1 MHTNK
6 KRNELEELEKQ
17 HNLAFLPN
25 RWYNAIMESLR
36 RKQQII
42 SDVLPGSPA
51 ERAGLVKGDVLLSIN
66 GEPVIDM
73 IDYEH
78 LTANERLALEIQKAD
93 GSTEQI
99 DLEKDDYEPLGL
111 SFATSLMDKM
121 RTCKNHCV
129 FCFIDQMPKGGRS
142 SLHVK
147 DDDWRMSFVMGN
159 YVTLTNLDERELD
172 RVIRR
177 RVSPLYVSL
186 HASDP
191 EVRRKMMKNPHA
203 GEILPQLKRLA
214 EAGLQFHL
222 QIVLCPGLNDGDIL
236 RRSIDDML
244 ALYPQAQ
251 SLAVVPVGL
260 TKHRDGLSPLRVYT
274 RQEAETIIDE
284 IEALQAK
291 LLKTIGTRFVFLA
304 DEWYTLCG
312 RTLPA
317 YDDYEDFPQI
327 ENGVG
332 LLRLFEGEML
342 YALEGKQPLKQSKHF
357 LVAGGTSAHDFFAA
371 SYKQLLPYGI
381 TLDTRAIKN
390 RFFGE
395 SVTVGGLITGG
406 DLVEQLRGEDFGHAL
421 LIPRAMLKA
430 DEDLFLDGMR
440 KSEAEEALGTRII
453 PVASGEDL
461 VEIIFSE

>member
-1 MHTNK
+1 
-6 KRNELEELEKQ
+6 
-17 HNLAFLPN
+17 
-25 RWYNAIMESLR
+25 MENMR

-51 ERAGLVKGDVLLSIN
+51 ERAGLAKGDRLISID
-66 GEPVIDM
+66 GEPVIDLV
-73 IDYEH
+73 DYEH
-78 LTANERLALEIQKAD
+78 LTSNERLTLEICKAN
-93 GSTEQI
+93 GGTERI

-191 EVRRKMMKNPHA
+191 DVRRAMMKNPRA
-203 GEILPQLKRLA
+203 GDIVPQLKRIA

-222 QIVLCPGLNDGDIL
+222 QIVLCPGLNDGDVL
-236 RRSIDDML
+236 RRSIDDMI
-244 ALYPQAQ
+244 ALYPYAQ
-251 SLAVVPVGL
+251 TLAVVPVGL
-260 TKHRDGLSPLRVYT
+260 TRHRDGLSPLRTYT
-274 RQEAETIIDE
+274 REEAGALIDE
-284 IEALQAK
+284 IETLQRT
-291 LLKTIGTRFVFLA
+291 LMDRIGTRFVFLA

-317 YDDYEDFPQI
+317 YDDYEGFPQI

-332 LLRLFEGEML
+332 LLRLFEGEMQF
-342 YALEGKQPLKQSKHF
+342 ALEEKTPLVQPKRF
-357 LVAGGTSAHDFFAA
+357 LAAGGTSAHAFFTE
-371 SYKQLLPYGI
+371 SYRQLLPYGVTI
-381 TLDTRAIKN
+381 DTRAIQN

-406 DLVEQLRGEDFGHAL
+406 DLVEQLKGEDFGCAL

-430 DEDLFLDGMR
+430 DEELFLDGMT
-440 KSEAEEALGTRII
+440 KAEAEAALGTRII
-453 PVASGEDL
+453 PVATGEDL
-461 VEIIFSE
+461 IEVVFSE

>member
-1 MHTNK
+1 
-6 KRNELEELEKQ
+6 
-17 HNLAFLPN
+17 
-25 RWYNAIMESLR
+25 MENLR

-78 LTANERLALEIQKAD
+78 LTATERLMLEVQKAD

-99 DLEKDDYEPLGL
+99 DLEKEDYEPLGL

-260 TKHRDGLSPLRVYT
+260 TKHRDGLSPLRVFT
-274 RQEAETIIDE
+274 RQEAEAIIDE

-317 YDDYEDFPQI
+317 YDDYEGFPQI

-342 YALEGKQPLKQSKHF
+342 YALEEKQPLKQSKRF

-430 DEDLFLDGMR
+430 DEELFLDGMR

>member
-1 MHTNK
+1 MH
-6 KRNELEELEKQ
+6 
-17 HNLAFLPN
+17 
-25 RWYNAIMESLR
+25 

-51 ERAGLVKGDVLLSIN
+51 ERAGLQKGDVLISIN
-66 GEPVIDM
+66 GEPVIDLV
-73 IDYEH
+73 DYED
-78 LTANERLALEIQKAD
+78 LTASELVTLEISKSN
-93 GSTEQI
+93 GEQEI
-99 DLEKDDYEPLGL
+99 IELEKDDYEPLGL
-111 SFATSLMDKM
+111 SFATSLMDQM

-172 RVIRR
+172 RIIRR
-177 RVSPLYVSL
+177 KVSPLYVSL

-191 EVRRKMMKNPHA
+191 EVRRAMMKNPHA
-203 GEILPQLKRLA
+203 GDIVPQLKRLA

-222 QIVLCPGLNDGDIL
+222 QIVLCPELNDGEVL
-236 RRSIDDML
+236 RRSINDML

-260 TKHRDGLSPLRVYT
+260 TRYRNGLYPLRTYT
-274 RQEAETIIDE
+274 REEANAIIDE
-284 IEALQAK
+284 IEARQNEILHQH
-291 LLKTIGTRFVFLA
+291 GTRFVFLA

-317 YDDYEDFPQI
+317 FDDYEGFPQI

-342 YALEGKQPLKQSKHF
+342 EALEERKPLKQPKRF
-357 LVAGGTSAHDFFAA
+357 LMAGGTSAHAFFQE

-381 TLDTRAIKN
+381 TIDTRAIQN
-390 RFFGE
+390 RYFGE

-406 DLVEQLRGEDFGHAL
+406 DLVDQLKGEDFGRAL

-430 DEDLFLDGMR
+430 DEELFLDGMS
-440 KSEAEEALGTRII
+440 KVKAETTLNTRII
-453 PVASGEDL
+453 PIATGEDL
-461 VEIIFSE
+461 VELIFSE

>member
-1 MHTNK
+1 
-6 KRNELEELEKQ
+6 
-17 HNLAFLPN
+17 
-25 RWYNAIMESLR
+25 MESMR

-51 ERAGLVKGDVLLSIN
+51 ERAGLAKGDVLVSID
-66 GEPVIDM
+66 GEPVIDLV
-73 IDYEH
+73 DYEH
-78 LTANERLALEIQKAD
+78 LTANERLTLEICKAS
-93 GSTEQI
+93 GGTEIIQL
-99 DLEKDDYEPLGL
+99 DKDDYEPLGL

-191 EVRRKMMKNPHA
+191 DVRRAMMKNPHA
-203 GEILPQLKRLA
+203 GDIVPQLKRLA

-222 QIVLCPGLNDGDIL
+222 QIVLCPGLNDGDGV

-244 ALYPQAQ
+244 ALYPYAQ

-260 TKHRDGLSPLRVYT
+260 TKHREGLSLLRTFT
-274 RQEAETIIDE
+274 RDEASSLIDE
-284 IEALQAK
+284 IEARQK
-291 LLKTIGTRFVFLA
+291 KFFSKIGTRFVFLA

-317 YDDYEDFPQI
+317 YDDYEGFPQI

-342 YALEGKQPLKQSKHF
+342 EALEERKPLRQAKRF
-357 LVAGGTSAHDFFAA
+357 LVAGGTSAYDFFVE

-381 TLDTRAIKN
+381 TLDLRAIKN

-406 DLVEQLRGEDFGHAL
+406 DLVEQLKGEDFGRAL

-430 DEDLFLDGMR
+430 DEELFLDGMS
-440 KSEAEEALGTRII
+440 KAEAEAALKTRII
-453 PVASGEDL
+453 PVATGEDL

>member
-1 MHTNK
+1 
-6 KRNELEELEKQ
+6 
-17 HNLAFLPN
+17 
-25 RWYNAIMESLR
+25 MENMR
-36 RKQQII
+36 KKQQII

-51 ERAGLVKGDVLLSIN
+51 DRAGLSKGDVLLSID
-66 GEPVIDM
+66 GEPVIDLV
-73 IDYEH
+73 DYEH
-78 LTANERLALEIQKAD
+78 LTTSERLTLEIQKAN
-93 GSTEQI
+93 GECERI
-99 DLEKDDYEPLGL
+99 ELEKEDYEPLGL
-111 SFATSLMDKM
+111 SFATSLMDNM

-129 FCFIDQMPKGGRS
+129 FCFIDQMPNGGRS

-147 DDDWRMSFVMGN
+147 DDDWRLSFVMGN

-191 EVRRKMMKNPHA
+191 AVRRAMMKNPHA
-203 GEILPQLKRLA
+203 GDIVPQLKRLA

-222 QIVLCPGLNDGDIL
+222 QIVLCPGLNDGDVL

-244 ALYPQAQ
+244 SLYPQAR

-260 TKHRDGLSPLRVYT
+260 TRHRDGLAALRTFT
-274 RQEAETIIDE
+274 REEAEATIDE
-284 IEALQAK
+284 IETRQEETLRK
-291 LLKTIGTRFVFLA
+291 DGTRFVFLA

-317 YDDYEDFPQI
+317 YDAYEGFPQI

-332 LLRLFEGEML
+332 LLRLFEGDML
-342 YALEGKQPLKQSKHF
+342 EALEKKKPLKRAKRF
-357 LVAGGTSAHDFFAA
+357 LVAGGTSAHAFFAE
-371 SYKQLLPYGI
+371 SYRQLLAYNI
-381 TLDTRAIKN
+381 TLDVRAIQN

-406 DLVEQLRGEDFGHAL
+406 DLVEQLRGEDFGRAL

-430 DEDLFLDGMR
+430 DEELFLDGMS
-440 KSEAEEALGTRII
+440 KAETEEKLSARII
-453 PVASGEDL
+453 PVASGDHL

>member
-1 MHTNK
+1 
-6 KRNELEELEKQ
+6 
-17 HNLAFLPN
+17 
-25 RWYNAIMESLR
+25 MESMR

-42 SDVLPGSPA
+42 SDVLPSSPA
-51 ERAGLVKGDVLLSIN
+51 ERAGLAKGDVLLSID
-66 GEPVIDM
+66 GEPVIDLV
-73 IDYEH
+73 DYEH
-78 LTANERLALEIQKAD
+78 LTANERLTLEIQKAN
-93 GSTEQI
+93 GERERI

-191 EVRRKMMKNPHA
+191 AVRRTMMKNPHA
-203 GEILPQLKRLA
+203 GDILPQLTRLA

-222 QIVLCPGLNDGDIL
+222 QIVLCPGLNDGDVL

-244 ALYPQAQ
+244 ALYPHAQ

-260 TKHRDGLSPLRVYT
+260 TRYREGLTPLRTFT
-274 RQEAETIIDE
+274 REEAETLIDE
-284 IEALQAK
+284 IEALQQT
-291 LLKTIGTRFVFLA
+291 LLVKIGTRFVFLA
-304 DEWYTLCG
+304 DEWYTLSG

-317 YDDYEDFPQI
+317 YDDYEGFPQI

-342 YALEGKQPLKQSKHF
+342 YALEEHQPLKQPKRF
-357 LVAGGTSAHDFFAA
+357 LVAGGTSAHDFFAE

-381 TLDTRAIKN
+381 TLDTRAIQN

-406 DLVEQLRGEDFGHAL
+406 DLVEQLKGEDFGRAL

-430 DEDLFLDGMR
+430 DEELFLDGMS
-440 KSEAEEALGTRII
+440 KAEAEEALGTRII
-453 PVASGEDL
+453 PIASGEDL

>member
-1 MHTNK
+1 
-6 KRNELEELEKQ
+6 
-17 HNLAFLPN
+17 
-25 RWYNAIMESLR
+25 MENMR
-36 RKQQII
+36 KKQQVI
-42 SDVLPGSPA
+42 SDVLSGSPA
-51 ERAGLVKGDVLLSIN
+51 ERAGLSKGDVLLSID
-66 GEPVIDM
+66 GEPVIDLV
-73 IDYEH
+73 DYEH
-78 LTANERLALEIQKAD
+78 LTASDRLTLEIIKED
-93 GSTEQI
+93 GSCEQI
-99 DLEKDDYEPLGL
+99 DLEKEDYEPLGL
-111 SFATSLMDKM
+111 SFATSLMDNM

-159 YVTLTNLDERELD
+159 YVTLTNLDERELN

-191 EVRRKMMKNPHA
+191 EVRRAMMKNPHA
-203 GEILPQLKRLA
+203 GDILPQLKRLA
-214 EAGLQFHL
+214 DAGLQFHL
-222 QIVLCPGLNDGDIL
+222 QIVLCPGLNDGDVL

-244 ALYPQAQ
+244 LLYPQAR

-260 TKHRDGLSPLRVYT
+260 TRHRDKLYPLRTFT
-274 RQEAETIIDE
+274 REEAEATIDE
-284 IEALQAK
+284 IEARQAE
-291 LLKTIGTRFVFLA
+291 LLREHGTRFVFLA

-312 RTLPA
+312 RSLPA
-317 YDDYEDFPQI
+317 YDAYEGFPQI

-332 LLRLFEGEML
+332 LLRLFEGDML
-342 YALEGKQPLKQSKHF
+342 EALEEKKPLKRAKRF
-357 LVAGGTSAHDFFAA
+357 LAAGGTSAQAFFAE
-371 SYKQLLPYGI
+371 SYRQLLPYHI
-381 TLDTRAIKN
+381 TLDVRAIRN

-406 DLVEQLRGEDFGHAL
+406 DLVEQLMGEDFGRAL

-430 DEDLFLDGMR
+430 DEELFLDGMR
-440 KSEAEEALGTRII
+440 KSEAEKKLGTRII
-453 PVASGEDL
+453 PVASGDHL

>member
-1 MHTNK
+1 
-6 KRNELEELEKQ
+6 
-17 HNLAFLPN
+17 
-25 RWYNAIMESLR
+25 MENMLR
-36 RKQQII
+36 KGQIV

-51 ERAGLVKGDVLLSIN
+51 ERAGVEKGDALLSIN
-66 GEPVIDM
+66 GEQVIDLV
-73 IDYEH
+73 DYEH
-78 LTANERLALEIQKAD
+78 LTANERLTLLIQKKSGD
-93 GSTEQI
+93 CEEI
-99 DLEKDDYEPLGL
+99 DLDKDDYEPLGL

-191 EVRRKMMKNPHA
+191 AVRRAMMKNPHA
-203 GEILPQLKRLA
+203 GDILPQLKKLA
-214 EAGLQFHL
+214 DAGLQFHL
-222 QIVLCPGLNDGDIL
+222 QIVLCPGLNDGEIL
-236 RRSIDDML
+236 LRTISDML

-260 TKHRDGLSPLRVYT
+260 TRHREGLTALRT
-274 RQEAETIIDE
+274 FTQEEATALICE
-284 IEALQAK
+284 IESLQET
-291 LLKTIGTRFVFLA
+291 LLTKIGTRFVFLA

-312 RTLPA
+312 KTLPS
-317 YDDYEDFPQI
+317 YDDYEGFPQI

-342 YALEGKQPLKQSKHF
+342 FALEEKKPLVQPKRF
-357 LVAGGTSAHDFFAA
+357 LMAGGTSAHDFFAQ
-371 SYKQLLPYGI
+371 SYRQLLPYGI
-381 TLDTRAIKN
+381 TIDTRAIKN

-395 SVTVGGLITGG
+395 SVTVGGLVTGG
-406 DLVEQLRGEDFGHAL
+406 DLVEQLKGEDFGRAL

-430 DEDLFLDGMR
+430 DEELFLDGMT
-440 KSEAEEALGTRII
+440 KTEAEAVLGTRIL
-453 PVASGEDL
+453 PVASGEEL
-461 VEIIFSE
+461 VEIVFSE

>member
-1 MHTNK
+1 
-6 KRNELEELEKQ
+6 
-17 HNLAFLPN
+17 
-25 RWYNAIMESLR
+25 MENMR
-36 RKQQII
+36 KKQQVI

-51 ERAGLVKGDVLLSIN
+51 ERAGLSKGDMLLSID
-66 GEPVIDM
+66 GEPVIDLV
-73 IDYEH
+73 DYEH
-78 LTANERLALEIQKAD
+78 LTASDRLTLEIIKEN
-93 GSTEQI
+93 GSCEQI
-99 DLEKDDYEPLGL
+99 DLEKEDYEPLGL
-111 SFATSLMDKM
+111 SFATSLMDNM

-191 EVRRKMMKNPHA
+191 EVRRAMMKNPHA
-203 GEILPQLKRLA
+203 GDILPQLKRLA
-214 EAGLQFHL
+214 DAGLQFHL
-222 QIVLCPGLNDGDIL
+222 QIVLCPGLNDGDVL

-244 ALYPQAQ
+244 LLYPQAR

-260 TKHRDGLSPLRVYT
+260 TRHRDKLYPLRTFT
-274 RQEAETIIDE
+274 REEAEATIDE
-284 IEALQAK
+284 IEARQAEL
-291 LLKTIGTRFVFLA
+291 LLKHGTRFVFLA

-312 RTLPA
+312 RSLPA
-317 YDDYEDFPQI
+317 YDAYEGFPQI

-332 LLRLFEGEML
+332 LLRLFEGDML
-342 YALEGKQPLKQSKHF
+342 EALEEKKPLKRAKRF
-357 LVAGGTSAHDFFAA
+357 LAVGGTSAQAFFAE
-371 SYKQLLPYGI
+371 SYRQLLPYHI
-381 TLDTRAIKN
+381 TLDVRAIRN

-406 DLVEQLRGEDFGHAL
+406 DLVEQLMGEDFGHAL

-430 DEDLFLDGMR
+430 DEELFLDGMR
-440 KSEAEEALGTRII
+440 KSEAEKKLGTRII
-453 PVASGEDL
+453 PVASGDHL

>member
-1 MHTNK
+1 MRK
-6 KRNELEELEKQ
+6 
-17 HNLAFLPN
+17 
-25 RWYNAIMESLR
+25 
-36 RKQQII
+36 KQQVI

-51 ERAGLVKGDVLLSIN
+51 ERAGLSKGDVLLSID
-66 GEPVIDM
+66 GEPVIDLV
-73 IDYEH
+73 DYEH
-78 LTANERLALEIQKAD
+78 LTASDRLTLEIIKEN
-93 GSTEQI
+93 GSCEQI
-99 DLEKDDYEPLGL
+99 DLEKEDYEPLGL
-111 SFATSLMDKM
+111 SFATSLMDNM

-191 EVRRKMMKNPHA
+191 EVRRAMMKNPHA
-203 GEILPQLKRLA
+203 GDILPQLKRLA
-214 EAGLQFHL
+214 DAGLQFHL
-222 QIVLCPGLNDGDIL
+222 QIVLCPGLNDGDVL

-244 ALYPQAQ
+244 LLYPQAR

-260 TKHRDGLSPLRVYT
+260 TRHRDKLYPLRTFT
-274 RQEAETIIDE
+274 REEAEATIDE
-284 IEALQAK
+284 IEARQAE
-291 LLKTIGTRFVFLA
+291 LLREHGTRFVFLA

-312 RTLPA
+312 RSLPA
-317 YDDYEDFPQI
+317 YDAYEGFPQI

-332 LLRLFEGEML
+332 LLRLFEGDML
-342 YALEGKQPLKQSKHF
+342 EALEEKKPLKRAKRF
-357 LVAGGTSAHDFFAA
+357 LAAGGTSAQAFFAE
-371 SYKQLLPYGI
+371 SYRQLLPYHI
-381 TLDTRAIKN
+381 TLDVRAIRN

-406 DLVEQLRGEDFGHAL
+406 DLVEQLMGEDFGRAL

-430 DEDLFLDGMR
+430 DEELFLDGMR
-440 KSEAEEALGTRII
+440 KSEAEKKLGTRII
-453 PVASGEDL
+453 PVASGDHL

>member
-1 MHTNK
+1 
-6 KRNELEELEKQ
+6 
-17 HNLAFLPN
+17 
-25 RWYNAIMESLR
+25 MENMR
-36 RKQQII
+36 KKQQVI

-51 ERAGLVKGDVLLSIN
+51 ERAGLSKGDVLLSID
-66 GEPVIDM
+66 GEPVIDLV
-73 IDYEH
+73 DYEH
-78 LTANERLALEIQKAD
+78 LTASDRLTLKIIKEN
-93 GSTEQI
+93 GSCEQI
-99 DLEKDDYEPLGL
+99 DLEKEDYEPLGL
-111 SFATSLMDKM
+111 SFATSLMDNM

-177 RVSPLYVSL
+177 RVSPLYISL

-191 EVRRKMMKNPHA
+191 EVRRAMMKNPHA
-203 GEILPQLKRLA
+203 GDILPQLKRLA
-214 EAGLQFHL
+214 DAGLQFHL
-222 QIVLCPGLNDGDIL
+222 QIVLCPGLNDGDVL

-244 ALYPQAQ
+244 LLYPRAR

-260 TKHRDGLSPLRVYT
+260 TRHRDKLYPLRTFT
-274 RQEAETIIDE
+274 REEAEATIDE
-284 IEALQAK
+284 IEARQAE
-291 LLKTIGTRFVFLA
+291 LLREHGTRFVFLA

-312 RTLPA
+312 RSLPA
-317 YDDYEDFPQI
+317 YDAYEGFPQI

-332 LLRLFEGEML
+332 LLRLFEGDML
-342 YALEGKQPLKQSKHF
+342 EALEEKKPLKRAKRF
-357 LVAGGTSAHDFFAA
+357 LVAGGTSAQAFFAE
-371 SYKQLLPYGI
+371 SYRQLLPYHI
-381 TLDTRAIKN
+381 TLDVRAIRN

-406 DLVEQLRGEDFGHAL
+406 DLVEQLMGEDFGRAL

-430 DEDLFLDGMR
+430 DEELFLDGMR
-440 KSEAEEALGTRII
+440 KSEAEKKLGTRII
-453 PVASGEDL
+453 PVASGDHL

>member
-1 MHTNK
+1 
-6 KRNELEELEKQ
+6 
-17 HNLAFLPN
+17 
-25 RWYNAIMESLR
+25 MENLR

-78 LTANERLALEIQKAD
+78 LTATERLMLEVQKAD

-99 DLEKDDYEPLGL
+99 DLEKEDYEPLGL

-260 TKHRDGLSPLRVYT
+260 TKHRDGLSPLRVFT
-274 RQEAETIIDE
+274 RQEAEAIIDE
-284 IEALQAK
+284 IEALQSK
-291 LLKTIGTRFVFLA
+291 LLKKIGTRFVFLA

-317 YDDYEDFPQI
+317 YDDYEGFPQI

-342 YALEGKQPLKQSKHF
+342 YALEEKQPLKQSKRF

-430 DEDLFLDGMR
+430 DEELFLDGMR

>member
-1 MHTNK
+1 
-6 KRNELEELEKQ
+6 
-17 HNLAFLPN
+17 
-25 RWYNAIMESLR
+25 MENMR
-36 RKQQII
+36 KKQQVI

-51 ERAGLVKGDVLLSIN
+51 EHAGLSKGDVLLSID
-66 GEPVIDM
+66 GEPVIDLV
-73 IDYEH
+73 DYEH
-78 LTANERLALEIQKAD
+78 LTASDRLTLEIIKED
-93 GSTEQI
+93 GSCEQI
-99 DLEKDDYEPLGL
+99 DLEKEDYEPLGL
-111 SFATSLMDKM
+111 SFATSLMDNM

-191 EVRRKMMKNPHA
+191 EVRRAMMKNPHA
-203 GEILPQLKRLA
+203 GDILPQLKRLA
-214 EAGLQFHL
+214 DAGLQFHL
-222 QIVLCPGLNDGDIL
+222 QIVLCPGLNDGDVL

-244 ALYPQAQ
+244 LLYPQAR

-260 TKHRDGLSPLRVYT
+260 TRHRDKLYPLRTFT
-274 RQEAETIIDE
+274 REEAEATIDE
-284 IEALQAK
+284 IEARQAE
-291 LLKTIGTRFVFLA
+291 LLREHGTRFVFLA

-312 RTLPA
+312 RSLPA
-317 YDDYEDFPQI
+317 YDAYEGFPQI

-332 LLRLFEGEML
+332 LLRLFEGDML
-342 YALEGKQPLKQSKHF
+342 EALEEKKPLKRAKRF
-357 LVAGGTSAHDFFAA
+357 LAAGGTSAQAFFAE
-371 SYKQLLPYGI
+371 SYRQLLPYHI
-381 TLDTRAIKN
+381 TLDVRAIRN

-406 DLVEQLRGEDFGHAL
+406 DLVEQLMGEDFGRAL

-430 DEDLFLDGMR
+430 DEELFLDGMR
-440 KSEAEEALGTRII
+440 KSEAEKKLGTRII
-453 PVASGEDL
+453 PVASGDHL

>member
-1 MHTNK
+1 
-6 KRNELEELEKQ
+6 
-17 HNLAFLPN
+17 
-25 RWYNAIMESLR
+25 MENMR
-36 RKQQII
+36 KKQQVI

-51 ERAGLVKGDVLLSIN
+51 ERAGLSKGDVLLSID
-66 GEPVIDM
+66 GEPVIDLV
-73 IDYEH
+73 DYEH
-78 LTANERLALEIQKAD
+78 LTASDRLTLKIIKEN
-93 GSTEQI
+93 GSCEQI
-99 DLEKDDYEPLGL
+99 DLEKEDYEPLGL
-111 SFATSLMDKM
+111 SFATSLMDNM

-177 RVSPLYVSL
+177 RVSPLYISL

-191 EVRRKMMKNPHA
+191 EVRRAMMKNPHA
-203 GEILPQLKRLA
+203 GDILPQLKRLA
-214 EAGLQFHL
+214 DAGLQFHL
-222 QIVLCPGLNDGDIL
+222 QIVLCPGLNDGDVL

-244 ALYPQAQ
+244 LLYPRAR

-260 TKHRDGLSPLRVYT
+260 TRHRDKLYPLRTFT
-274 RQEAETIIDE
+274 REEAEATIDE
-284 IEALQAK
+284 IEARQAE
-291 LLKTIGTRFVFLA
+291 LLREHGTRFVFLA

-312 RTLPA
+312 RSLPA
-317 YDDYEDFPQI
+317 YDAYEGFPQI

-332 LLRLFEGEML
+332 LLRLFEGDML
-342 YALEGKQPLKQSKHF
+342 EALEEKKPLKRAKRF
-357 LVAGGTSAHDFFAA
+357 LVAGGTSAQAFFAE
-371 SYKQLLPYGI
+371 SYRQLLPYHI
-381 TLDTRAIKN
+381 TLDVRAIRN

-406 DLVEQLRGEDFGHAL
+406 DLVVQLMGEDFGRAL

-430 DEDLFLDGMR
+430 DEELFLDGMR
-440 KSEAEEALGTRII
+440 KSEAEKKLGTRII
-453 PVASGEDL
+453 PVASGDHL

>member
-1 MHTNK
+1 MDNI
-6 KRNELEELEKQ
+6 RN
-17 HNLAFLPN
+17 N
-25 RWYNAIMESLR
+25 
-36 RKQQII
+36 QQVI

-51 ERAGLVKGDVLLSIN
+51 ELAGLQRGDTLLTIN
-66 GEPVIDM
+66 GEPVIDLV
-73 IDYEH
+73 DYEH
-78 LTANERLALEIQKAD
+78 LSANERVTLEILKAN
-93 GSTEQI
+93 GNQEI
-99 DLEKDDYEPLGL
+99 IELEKDDYEPLGL

-172 RVIRR
+172 RIIRR

-191 EVRRKMMKNPHA
+191 GVRRAMMKNPHA
-203 GEILPQLKRLA
+203 GDILPQLKRLS

-222 QIVLCPGLNDGDIL
+222 QIVLCPGLNDGGVL
-236 RRSIDDML
+236 RRSTDDML

-260 TKHRDGLSPLRVYT
+260 TRHREGLTPLRT
-274 RQEAETIIDE
+274 FTPEEASALIDE
-284 IEALQAK
+284 IEARQNEILQK
-291 LLKTIGTRFVFLA
+291 HGTRFVFLA
-304 DEWYTLCG
+304 DEWYTLSG

-317 YDDYEDFPQI
+317 YDEYEGFPQI

-342 YALEGKQPLKQSKHF
+342 EALEDRKPLRKPKRF
-357 LVAGGTSAHDFFAA
+357 LMAGGVSAHTFFTE
-371 SYKQLLPYGI
+371 SYSQLLPYGI
-381 TLDTRAIKN
+381 SIDTRAIRN

-395 SVTVGGLITGG
+395 SVTVGGLVTGG
-406 DLVEQLRGEDFGHAL
+406 DLVEQLKGEDFGRAL

-430 DEDLFLDGMR
+430 DEELFLDGMS
-440 KSEAEEALGTRII
+440 KTEAENALGTRII
-453 PVASGEDL
+453 PVATGEDL
-461 VEIIFSE
+461 VEILFTE

>member
-1 MHTNK
+1 M
-6 KRNELEELEKQ
+6 
-17 HNLAFLPN
+17 
-25 RWYNAIMESLR
+25 R

-51 ERAGLVKGDVLLSIN
+51 ERAGLAKGDRLISID
-66 GEPVIDM
+66 GEPVIDLV
-73 IDYEH
+73 DYEH
-78 LTANERLALEIQKAD
+78 LTSNERLTLEICKAN
-93 GSTEQI
+93 GETERI

-191 EVRRKMMKNPHA
+191 DVRRAMMKNPRA
-203 GEILPQLKRLA
+203 GDIVPQLKRLA

-222 QIVLCPGLNDGDIL
+222 QIVLCPGLNDGDVL
-236 RRSIDDML
+236 LRSIDDMI
-244 ALYPQAQ
+244 ALYPYAQ
-251 SLAVVPVGL
+251 TLAVVPVGL
-260 TKHRDGLSPLRVYT
+260 TRHRDGLSPLRTYT
-274 RQEAETIIDE
+274 REEAGSLIDE
-284 IEALQAK
+284 IETLQRT
-291 LLKTIGTRFVFLA
+291 LMDRIGTRFVFLA

-317 YDDYEDFPQI
+317 YDDYEGFPQI

-332 LLRLFEGEML
+332 LLRLFEGEMQF
-342 YALEGKQPLKQSKHF
+342 ALEERTPLVQPKRF
-357 LVAGGTSAHDFFAA
+357 LAAGGTSAHAFFTE
-371 SYKQLLPYGI
+371 SYRKLLPYGVTI
-381 TLDTRAIKN
+381 DTRAIQN

-406 DLVEQLRGEDFGHAL
+406 DLVEQLKGEDFGCAL

-430 DEDLFLDGMR
+430 DEELFLDGMT
-440 KSEAEEALGTRII
+440 KAEAEAALGTRII
-453 PVASGEDL
+453 PVATGEDL
-461 VEIIFSE
+461 IEVVFSE

>member
-1 MHTNK
+1 M
-6 KRNELEELEKQ
+6 
-17 HNLAFLPN
+17 
-25 RWYNAIMESLR
+25 R

-51 ERAGLVKGDVLLSIN
+51 ERAGLAKGDVLLSIN
-66 GEPVIDM
+66 GEPVIDLV
-73 IDYEH
+73 DYEH
-78 LTANERLALEIQKAD
+78 LTANERLALGIQKAN
-93 GSTEQI
+93 GNTEQI

-191 EVRRKMMKNPHA
+191 DVRRKMMKNPHA

-222 QIVLCPGLNDGDIL
+222 QIVLCPELNDGEIL

-260 TKHRDGLSPLRVYT
+260 TKHRDGLSPLRVFT
-274 RQEAETIIDE
+274 RQEAEAFIDD
-284 IEALQAK
+284 IETLQAK
-291 LLKTIGTRFVFLA
+291 ILDQIGTRFVFLA

-317 YDDYEDFPQI
+317 YDDYEGFPQI

-342 YALEGKQPLKQSKHF
+342 YALEEKHPLKQPKRF
-357 LVAGGTSAHDFFAA
+357 LAAGGVSAHEFFAE

-381 TLDTRAIKN
+381 TLDTRAIQN
-390 RFFGE
+390 HFFGE

-406 DLVEQLRGEDFGHAL
+406 DLVEQLKGEDFGRAL

-430 DEDLFLDGMR
+430 DEELFLDGMS
-440 KSEAEEALGTRII
+440 KAQAEEALGTRII

-461 VEIIFSE
+461 IEIIFSD

>member
-1 MHTNK
+1 MRK
-6 KRNELEELEKQ
+6 
-17 HNLAFLPN
+17 
-25 RWYNAIMESLR
+25 
-36 RKQQII
+36 KQQII

-51 ERAGLVKGDVLLSIN
+51 DRAGLSKGDVLLSID
-66 GEPVIDM
+66 GEPVIDLV
-73 IDYEH
+73 DYEH
-78 LTANERLALEIQKAD
+78 LTASERLTLEIQKAN
-93 GSTEQI
+93 GECERI
-99 DLEKDDYEPLGL
+99 ELEKEDYEPLGL
-111 SFATSLMDKM
+111 SFATSLMDNM

-147 DDDWRMSFVMGN
+147 DDDWRLSFVMGN

-191 EVRRKMMKNPHA
+191 AVRRAMMKNPHA
-203 GEILPQLKRLA
+203 GDIVPQLKRLA

-222 QIVLCPGLNDGDIL
+222 QIVLCPGLNDGDVL

-244 ALYPQAQ
+244 SLYPQAR

-260 TKHRDGLSPLRVYT
+260 TRHRDGLAALRTFT
-274 RQEAETIIDE
+274 REEAEATIDE
-284 IEALQAK
+284 IETRQEETLRK
-291 LLKTIGTRFVFLA
+291 DGTRFVFLA

-317 YDDYEDFPQI
+317 YDAYEGFPQI

-332 LLRLFEGEML
+332 LLRLFEGDML
-342 YALEGKQPLKQSKHF
+342 EALEEKKPLKRAKRF
-357 LVAGGTSAHDFFAA
+357 LVAGGTSAHAFFAE
-371 SYKQLLPYGI
+371 SYRQLLAYNI
-381 TLDTRAIKN
+381 TLDVRAIQN

-406 DLVEQLRGEDFGHAL
+406 DLVEQLRGEDFGRAL

-430 DEDLFLDGMR
+430 DEELFLDGMS
-440 KSEAEEALGTRII
+440 KAEAEEKLSARII
-453 PVASGEDL
+453 PVASGDHL

>member
-1 MHTNK
+1 
-6 KRNELEELEKQ
+6 
-17 HNLAFLPN
+17 
-25 RWYNAIMESLR
+25 MENMR

-51 ERAGLVKGDVLLSIN
+51 ERIGLIKGDELLSIN
-66 GEPVIDM
+66 GDPVIDLV
-73 IDYEH
+73 DYEH
-78 LTANERLALEIQKAD
+78 LTASERLTLEIQKCD
-93 GSTEQI
+93 GTVEQI
-99 DLEKDDYEPLGL
+99 ELEKDDYEPLGL

-159 YVTLTNLDERELD
+159 YVTLTNLDDRELD

-191 EVRRKMMKNPHA
+191 DVRRAMMKNPHA
-203 GEILPQLKRLA
+203 GDIVPQLKRLA

-222 QIVLCPGLNDGDIL
+222 QIVLCPSLNDEDVL

-244 ALYPQAQ
+244 ALYPHAQ

-260 TKHRDGLSPLRVYT
+260 TKHRDGLTPLRVFT
-274 RQEAETIIDE
+274 RDEAGALIDE
-284 IEALQAK
+284 IEALQQK
-291 LLKTIGTRFVFLA
+291 MLQKIGTRFVFLA

-317 YDDYEDFPQI
+317 YDDYEGFPQI

-332 LLRLFEGEML
+332 LLRLFEGEMQFT
-342 YALEGKQPLKQSKHF
+342 LEEHKPLKKPKRF
-357 LVAGGTSAHDFFAA
+357 LMAGGTSAHDFFAE
-371 SYKQLLPYGI
+371 SYKQLIPYGI
-381 TLDTRAIKN
+381 TIDTRAIKN
-390 RFFGE
+390 HFFGE
-395 SVTVGGLITGG
+395 SVTVGGLVTGG
-406 DLVEQLRGEDFGHAL
+406 DLVEQLKGVDFGRAL

-430 DEDLFLDGMR
+430 DEELFLDGMHL
-440 KSEAEEALGTRII
+440 SDAEKTLGTRII
-453 PVASGEDL
+453 PVSTGEDL

>member
-1 MHTNK
+1 
-6 KRNELEELEKQ
+6 
-17 HNLAFLPN
+17 
-25 RWYNAIMESLR
+25 MENMR
-36 RKQQII
+36 KKQQVI

-51 ERAGLVKGDVLLSIN
+51 ERAGLSKGDVLLSID
-66 GEPVIDM
+66 GEPVIDLV
-73 IDYEH
+73 DYEH
-78 LTANERLALEIQKAD
+78 LTASDRLTLEIIKEN
-93 GSTEQI
+93 GSCEQI
-99 DLEKDDYEPLGL
+99 DLEKEDYEPLGL
-111 SFATSLMDKM
+111 SFATSLMDNM

-191 EVRRKMMKNPHA
+191 EVRRAMMKNPHA
-203 GEILPQLKRLA
+203 GDILPQLKRLA
-214 EAGLQFHL
+214 DAGLQFHL
-222 QIVLCPGLNDGDIL
+222 QIVLCPGLNDGDVL

-244 ALYPQAQ
+244 LLYPQAR

-260 TKHRDGLSPLRVYT
+260 TRHRDKLYPLRTFT
-274 RQEAETIIDE
+274 REEAEATIDE
-284 IEALQAK
+284 IEARQAE
-291 LLKTIGTRFVFLA
+291 LLREHGTRFVFLA

-312 RTLPA
+312 RSLPA
-317 YDDYEDFPQI
+317 YDAYEGFPQI

-332 LLRLFEGEML
+332 LLRLFEGDML
-342 YALEGKQPLKQSKHF
+342 EALEEKKPLKRAKRF
-357 LVAGGTSAHDFFAA
+357 LAAGGTSAQAFFAE
-371 SYKQLLPYGI
+371 SYRQLLPYHI
-381 TLDTRAIKN
+381 TLDVRAIRN

-406 DLVEQLRGEDFGHAL
+406 DLVEQLMGEDFGRAL

-430 DEDLFLDGMR
+430 DEELFLDGMR
-440 KSEAEEALGTRII
+440 KSEAEKKLGTRII
-453 PVASGEDL
+453 PVASGDHL

>member
-1 MHTNK
+1 M
-6 KRNELEELEKQ
+6 
-17 HNLAFLPN
+17 
-25 RWYNAIMESLR
+25 R

-51 ERAGLVKGDVLLSIN
+51 ARAGLLKGDVLVSID
-66 GEPVIDM
+66 GEPVIDLV
-73 IDYEH
+73 DYEH
-78 LTANERLALEIQKAD
+78 LTANEHLTLEVCKQSGEREIIQ
-93 GSTEQI
+93 
-99 DLEKDDYEPLGL
+99 LEKDDYEPLGL

-177 RVSPLYVSL
+177 RVSPLYISL

-191 EVRRKMMKNPHA
+191 EVRRAMMKNPHA
-203 GEILPQLKRLA
+203 GDIVPQLKRLA
-214 EAGLQFHL
+214 EAELQFHL
-222 QIVLCPGLNDGDIL
+222 QIVLCPGLNDGDVL
-236 RRSIDDML
+236 RKSIDDML
-244 ALYPQAQ
+244 ALYPYAQ

-260 TKHRDGLSPLRVYT
+260 TRHRDGLSSLRTFT
-274 RQEAETIIDE
+274 RDEAVALIDE
-284 IEALQAK
+284 IEALQQT
-291 LLKTIGTRFVFLA
+291 LLRQHNTRFVFLA

-317 YDDYEDFPQI
+317 YDDYEGFPQI

-342 YALEGKQPLKQSKHF
+342 EALEERKPLRQAKRF
-357 LVAGGTSAHDFFAA
+357 LAAGGTSAHDFFAQ

-381 TLDTRAIKN
+381 TLDVRAIKN

-406 DLVEQLRGEDFGHAL
+406 DLVEQLKGEDFGRAL

-430 DEDLFLDGMR
+430 DEELFLDGMS
-440 KSEAEEALGTRII
+440 KVEAEAALGTRII
-453 PVASGEDL
+453 PVATGEDL
-461 VEIIFSE
+461 IEVIFSE